1 MLEFHAKFT
10 DLRAIKKAKRTKM
23 TLLDGKALSQK
34 IKNELKIEVAKLA
47 QNGVTPC
54 LAVILLGDNP
64 ASHTYV
70 NNKAKACEQCGIKS
84 IVSKLPENTTQSE
97 LLALINALNFDD
109 SIDGILVQL
118 PLPRHIDK
126 AAILQSIKP
135 HKDVDGFHP
144 LNVGLLNTGFE
155 RTLLPCTPLGVIEL
169 LKAYEISVEGL
180 NAVVIGASNI
190 VGRPMATM
198 LLNLGASVS
207 VCHIKTR
214 DLSLYTKQADLI
226 VVAAGCAGLLRG
238 DMVREGVIVVDV
250 GINKAPNG
258 KLVGDVEFESV
269 AKKASFISPVPG
281 GVGPMTIAMLLKNT
295 IFAARSRFRG

>member
-1 MLEFHAKFT
+1 
-10 DLRAIKKAKRTKM
+10 M

-34 IKNELKIEVAKLA
+34 IKNELKIEVAKLT
-47 QNGVTPC
+47 QSGVTPC

-109 SIDGILVQL
+109 SVDGILVQL

-269 AKKASFISPVPG
+269 AKKACFISPVPG